1 MDVFE
6 GHKTVPMLQVLKD
19 NNILIEYVP
28 SNMTNYYQLFDL
40 LPIRGPNNTMKIS
53 WYSDQ
58 TRKEFN
64 KGTSIEDIKVKFPR
78 S

>member
-1 MDVFE
+1 M
-6 GHKTVPMLQVLKD
+6 
-19 NNILIEYVP
+19 
-28 SNMTNYYQLFDL
+28 YQATWQTTINSSIW
-40 LPIRGPNNTMKIS
+40 LPIRGPNNTMKKS

-64 KGTSIEDIKVKFPR
+64 KGTSIEDIKVKLPR